1 MTIPDGTFFSA
12 LASVI
17 ASLAGAGAWVTKRH
31 LASLSKTVK
40 MQAKHITICENDREE
55 MKKEHKSLKAR
66 TRVLEYTLGVTEQ
79 CPKTDCPNKNL
90 MEATSR
96 IVVRAT

>member
-1 MTIPDGTFFSA
+1 MTIPDSTFFSA

-17 ASLAGAGAWVTKRH
+17 ASLAGAGAWMTKRH
-31 LASLSKTVK
+31 LANLSKTVK
-40 MQAKHITICENDREE
+40 MQARHITICENDRGE
-55 MKKEHKSLKAR
+55 MKREYSNIKDR